1 MARPNPIRLIM
12 EAELPSLT
20 YQRRKLYRPTEFDVN
35 TTYRQINRYI
45 FDNQLTRPEI
55 IVKSNVYKVWGCCTW
70 LDTQQHTG
78 SWCRI
83 TLGDKWFCPQWF
95 LNTLAHEMVHQ
106 WQWDIHRAEL
116 DAEGKKIP
124 IGSGAHGPSFFRWRE
139 QFAEYGLDLKT
150 AHGQRRWFKHQD
162 FSKC

>member
-20 YQRRKLYRPTEFDVN
+20 YQRRKLYRPTEFDVK

-78 SWCRI
+78 SW
-83 TLGDKWFCPQWF
+83 LF
-95 LNTLAHEMVHQ
+95 LL
-106 WQWDIHRAEL
+106 
-116 DAEGKKIP
+116 
-124 IGSGAHGPSFFRWRE
+124 
-139 QFAEYGLDLKT
+139 
-150 AHGQRRWFKHQD
+150 
-162 FSKC
+162 